1 MFLEIGCADV
11 PFNVKS
17 SWFSLFYVNVSSG
30 MFLRCVPKYIIDSLL
45 ESVMKKNQTNNLYGR
60 NFWAF
65 CYGAEPFSVPAVLGF
80 RSNYACLKTKDFF
93 FVTDSTHKSK
103 STKRDC
109 QNLQDQLLIVNWTC
123 YKRKRKNGN
132 FDYSLSKESKLAIYN
147 GQFFSSSDFIAKEGL
162 SYYSFSI

>member
-1 MFLEIGCADV
+1 MAEIFEPSAMVQSHFQCLYEDLEVIM
-11 PFNVKS
+11 PLWK
-17 SWFSLFYVNVSSG
+17 
-30 MFLRCVPKYIIDSLL
+30 
-45 ESVMKKNQTNNLYGR
+45 Q
-60 NFWAF
+60 
-65 CYGAEPFSVPAVLGF
+65 
-80 RSNYACLKTKDFF
+80 KTF

-147 GQFFSSSDFIAKEGL
+147 GQFFYSSDFIAKEGL
-162 SYYSFSI
+162 SYYVFSR